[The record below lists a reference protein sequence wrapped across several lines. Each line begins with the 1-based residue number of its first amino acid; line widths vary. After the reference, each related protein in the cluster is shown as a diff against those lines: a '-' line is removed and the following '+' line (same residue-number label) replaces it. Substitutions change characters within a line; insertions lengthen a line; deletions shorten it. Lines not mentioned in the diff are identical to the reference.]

1 MKHFFNILLL
11 VVSGYCI
18 VSYADN
24 LNSLTLTDSE
34 MQKLKYF
41 FPTEENT
48 HLVWQ
53 GNPLQVHLPID
64 KEKRLIFTE
73 SVTVD
78 VKGAL
83 SNDQLR
89 IINNDKSIY
98 LTALKDFSPTRIY
111 VTLQNGIVIMIDL
124 NTNNTASGIAQFI
137 DVKQEESTLAPNN
150 HRDKISDKSEPLTY
164 VDLIR
169 FAYQEL
175 YAPTRFLEYLTPYL
189 RVPMHTEIFT
199 SNLIYGDKVIVH
211 PVASWNA
218 GNYYVT
224 AVALQNK
231 YKHRTHIN
239 IRKDLCGDWL
249 AATLYP
255 RATLE
260 SHGDTL
266 HDSATLFLVSRGTFS
281 ETIGVCYG
289 NA

>member
-1 MKHFFNILLL
+1 MKIFFNILLL

-24 LNSLTLTDSE
+24 VSSLTLTDSE
-34 MQKLKYF
+34 MLKLKYF

-48 HLVWQ
+48 HLMWE
-53 GNPLQVHLPID
+53 GNPLQVILPIG
-64 KEKRLIFTE
+64 KEKRLIFME

-83 SNDQLR
+83 NNDQLR
-89 IINNDKSIY
+89 IVNNDKSIY
-98 LTALKDFSPTRIY
+98 LTALKYFSPTRIY
-111 VTLQNGIVIMIDL
+111 VTLQNGTVIIIDL
-124 NTNNTASGIAQFI
+124 TTNNTASGTTQFV
-137 DVKQEESTLAPNN
+137 DDKQEESIPVPNN
-150 HRDKISDKSEPLTY
+150 PIDKISNKSEPLTY

-175 YAPTRFLEYLTPYL
+175 YAPTKFLEYLMPYL
-189 RVPMHTEIFT
+189 RVPMHTEVFT
-199 SNLIYGDKVIVH
+199 SNLIYGDKVIAH
-211 PVASWNA
+211 PIASWNA

-224 AVALQNK
+224 AIALQNK
-231 YKHRTHIN
+231 YEYPTYIN

-255 RATLE
+255 HATLE

-266 HDSATLFLVSRGTFS
+266 HDSATLFLVSRETFS